1 MASNAKA
8 VLINRLASTPGKG
21 LGANTG
27 LGTADIVV
35 PNFPQLPNRLTEQSI
50 KEFSEAVD
58 RWRTNFQA
66 QFPIP
71 VGGQTTSITIDPTEK
86 IASALD
92 AAVAIINR
100 QISGINGIVSSQ
112 LESLQ
117 SQIDQIDSGSV
128 TAVDVQA
135 IIKSARYVH
144 NQGFPSSK
152 WTIQHNLGWYPSVT
166 AVDMSQNVFFGDV
179 EYIDNNTCTLTL
191 FSENSGKAYVN

>member
-35 PNFPQLPNRLTEQSI
+35 PDFPKLPNRLTEQSV
-50 KEFSEAVD
+50 KDFADAVD

-86 IASALD
+86 IASAVD
-92 AAVAIINR
+92 AAVAIINK
-100 QISGINGIVSSQ
+100 QISGINGIVASQ
-112 LESLQ
+112 VENLQ
-117 SQIDQIDSGSV
+117 SQIDEIDSGGITS
-128 TAVDVQA
+128 VDVQA

-144 NQGFPSSK
+144 NQGIPSSK